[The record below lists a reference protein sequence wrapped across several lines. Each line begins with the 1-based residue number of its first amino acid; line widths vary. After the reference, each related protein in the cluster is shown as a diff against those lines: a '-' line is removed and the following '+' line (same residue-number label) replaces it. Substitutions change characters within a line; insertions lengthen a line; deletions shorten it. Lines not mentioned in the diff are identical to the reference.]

1 MYLAEAR
8 RIRSLG
14 IRANSKLPPTMMTGL
29 LIPTLDGYCVNAADC
44 QQTVLDHSS
53 LVEYLAI
60 GDQ

>member
-1 MYLAEAR
+1 
-8 RIRSLG
+8 
-14 IRANSKLPPTMMTGL
+14 MMTGL